1 MLDENNSENSDYLL
15 GGWATAHDIE
25 LYRVSEPSMFYGA
38 SNLIFENAK
47 ALRNRVT
54 TSESLLWEHLKSKQL
69 GIKFRRQHPIANY
82 IADFYC
88 HEIKLVIELDGS
100 IHQLPEV
107 LANDIERQKNL
118 ESFGITVIRFTN
130 KELQHNL
137 NAVLNKIKETI
148 QSKQATPPPLG
159 GPRGLSK
166 RIIPCLDVKDGRTVK
181 GINFVDLR
189 DAGDPV
195 ELAAQYAKQGA
206 DELVFLDITA
216 THERRK
222 TMIEMVKSVARQ
234 LNIPFTIGGGISEIA
249 DAEALLNAGADK
261 ISINSA
267 AVKNPQLI
275 ADLAK
280 NFGAQFVVLAVDT
293 KHINGKN
300 IVHLNGGRLITEL
313 ETENWIKKAEDLGA
327 GEILLTSMDHDGTKQ
342 GFDCNLLTKINQMI
356 NIPIIASGGAGKM
369 EHFTEVFQKTGV
381 DAALAASVFHYG
393 EILIPDLKQE
403 LKKHSIPVRT
413 P

>member
-1 MLDENNSENSDYLL
+1 MYPEADDDFELL
-15 GGWATAHDIE
+15 RLE
-25 LYRVSEPSMFYGA
+25 EPNMFYGA
-38 SNLIFENAK
+38 SNLIFENAR

-54 TSESLLWEHLKSKQL
+54 ESESLLWEQLKGKQL
-69 GIKFRRQHPIANY
+69 GLKFRRQHPISIY

-88 HEIKLVIELDGS
+88 HEIKLSIELDGG
-100 IHQLPEV
+100 IHNEPEV
-107 LANDIERQKNL
+107 LANDIERQRNL
-118 ESFGITVIRFTN
+118 EELGITVIRFTN
-130 KELQHNL
+130 NQLHNNL
-137 NAVLNKIKETI
+137 NSVLDKIKQAI
-148 QSKQATPPPLG
+148 QAKQLAPPPSG
-159 GPRGLSK
+159 GLRGLSK

-234 LNIPFTIGGGISEIA
+234 LNIPFTIGGGITEIA

-275 ADLAK
+275 EDLAK
-280 NFGAQFVVLAVDT
+280 TFGVQFVVLAVDT
-293 KHINGKN
+293 KHIDGKN

-313 ETENWIKKAEDLGA
+313 ETEAWIKKAEDLGA

-342 GFDCNLLTKINQMI
+342 GFDCNLLSKINKMI
-356 NIPIIASGGAGKM
+356 NIPIIASGGAGKT
-369 EHFTEVFQKTGV
+369 EHFTEVFQKAGV

-403 LKKHSIPVRT
+403 LKRHNIPVRI
-413 P
+413 